1 MTLKPYRLPF
11 AILILW
17 LIAAAAPPGAW
28 ALTPEKTL
36 SPYFF
41 IENGE
46 EDLDRM
52 PLKSTQVT
60 AKING
65 VIAQVKVV
73 QHYANEGDRPIHA
86 RYVFPASTRA
96 AVHGMR
102 MQIGEQ
108 VIVAQIQE
116 RQRADAT
123 FQTAKKAGKSTSLLT
138 EERPNVFTMK
148 VANIMPG
155 DKIQIEL
162 SYTEL
167 MVPTEGTYEFV
178 YPAVVGPRYSTV
190 PEAGADDHHQWLK
203 NPYLK
208 AGQDSAAT
216 FDIDVR
222 LSGGME
228 IHEVSCPSHLA
239 DVDWQDG
246 SEASISLSPEEK
258 NGGNR
263 DFILRYR
270 LSDEQISSGLML
282 YEGEDENFFVLM
294 VQPPER
300 VTTKAIV
307 PREYIFVVDVSG
319 SMDGFPLDTAKTLL
333 HSLIGSLRPSD
344 RFNVI
349 LFAGAAQVLSAQSLP
364 ADPQNLS
371 SATRMIDRRRGGGG
385 TELRNALKTALNT
398 PRIEGVARS
407 VVVVTDGYIAV
418 ERDVFGLI
426 ERHLDQT
433 NFFAFGIGSSVN
445 RHLIEGLAKVGRGEP
460 FVVLDPHSA
469 QSVAR
474 RFQRYIES
482 PLLTDIRIE
491 YNSWDTYD
499 LEPEVPSN
507 LFADRPLVICGKWRG
522 APSGEIRIS
531 GITGEGAYSQTLSLH
546 HMKDA
551 LNHDALPYFWAR
563 SRLARLSDFNPI
575 GETAEAREAIVNLG
589 LTYHLLTPHTAFVAV
604 DETVRNATEA
614 GEEVDQP
621 LPLPKG
627 VSNLAVGG
635 ISSRNVPEPGLVFMS
650 ALLCLGA
657 LAAWVRRKGRRRH
670 HDRPLGRPSGTDPSK
685 ELSC

>member
-1 MTLKPYRLPF
+1 MTPQPYRVLV
-11 AILILW
+11 AIMFCW
-17 LIAAAAPPGAW
+17 LIALGTPPGAM
-28 ALTPEKTL
+28 AQKAENTL

-65 VIAQVKVV
+65 VIAQVNVV
-73 QHYANEGDRPIHA
+73 QHYANEGSRPIHA

-108 VIVAQIQE
+108 LVVAQIQE
-116 RQRADAT
+116 RQRAEDT
-123 FQTAKKAGKSTSLLT
+123 FQTAKIGGQSSSLLT

-155 DKIQIEL
+155 DNVRIEL

-167 MVPTEGTYEFV
+167 MVPTDGTYEFV

-190 PEAGADDHHQWLK
+190 AEADSDDHHQWLK

-208 AGQDSAAT
+208 AGRDSAAT
-216 FDIDVR
+216 FDMDVR

-228 IHEVSCPSHLA
+228 IQEVSCPSHLT
-239 DVDWQDG
+239 DVDWENG
-246 SEASISLSPEEK
+246 SRASISLSPKEK
-258 NGGNR
+258 NGGDR
-263 DFILRYR
+263 DFILRYH
-270 LSDEQISSGLML
+270 LAGEKIQSGLML
-282 YEGEDENFFVLM
+282 YEGEKENFFVLM

-300 VTTKAIV
+300 VTPQAIV

-319 SMDGFPLDTAKTLL
+319 SMNGFPLNTAKTLL
-333 HSLIGSLRPSD
+333 RDLIVGLRPTD
-344 RFNVI
+344 RFNVV
-349 LFAGAAQVLSAQSLP
+349 LFAGAAHSLAPQSLP
-364 ADPQNLS
+364 AEPANLAR
-371 SATRMIDRRRGGGG
+371 ATQMLDRRQGGGG
-385 TELRNALKTALNT
+385 TELRNALETALSA
-398 PRIEGVARS
+398 PPLEGVARS

-418 ERDVFGLI
+418 ERNVFNLI
-426 ERHLDQT
+426 EQHLDQT

-445 RHLIEGLAKVGRGEP
+445 RHLIEGLARVGQGEP
-460 FVVLDPHSA
+460 FVVCDPESA
-469 QSVAR
+469 PSAAQ
-474 RFQRYIES
+474 RFRRYIES

-491 YNSWDTYD
+491 YGAWETYD
-499 LEPEVPSN
+499 LEPAQLSN
-507 LFADRPLVICGKWRG
+507 LFADRPLVVCGKWRG
-522 APSGEIRIS
+522 RPSGQIRIS
-531 GITGEGAYSQTLSLH
+531 GISGQGAYTQTLGLH

-551 LNHDALPYFWAR
+551 LNHDTLPYFWAR
-563 SRLARLSDFNPI
+563 ARLARLSDFNPAI
-575 GETAEAREAIVNLG
+575 EKEETREEIVNLG

-604 DETVRNATEA
+604 DETVRNAS
-614 GEEVDQP
+614 GSGDEVDQL

-635 ISSRNVPEPGLVFMS
+635 SHNVPEPGLVFMS
-650 ALLCLGA
+650 ALLCLGG
-657 LAAWVRRKGRRRH
+657 LAAWVRRRQRSRKRDRR
-670 HDRPLGRPSGTDPSK
+670 PGTTATEES
-685 ELSC
+685 LR

>member
-1 MTLKPYRLPF
+1 MTPKPYRVF
-11 AILILW
+11 VAIMFCW
-17 LIAAAAPPGAW
+17 LIALGTPPDAS
-28 ALTPEKTL
+28 ALMAEKTL

-46 EDLDRM
+46 ENVDRI
-52 PLKSTQVT
+52 PLKSTRVT

-73 QHYANEGDRPIHA
+73 QHYANEGSRPIHA

-116 RQRADAT
+116 RRQAENT
-123 FQTAKKAGKSTSLLT
+123 FQTAKKAGQSTSLLT

-155 DKIQIEL
+155 DNVRIEL

-167 MVPTEGTYEFV
+167 MVPTDGTYEFV

-190 PEAGADDHHQWLK
+190 PEAGSDDHHQWLK

-208 AGQDSAAT
+208 AGRDSAAT
-216 FDIDVR
+216 FEMDVR

-228 IHEVSCPSHLA
+228 IQEVSCPSHLTH
-239 DVDWQDG
+239 VDWEDG
-246 SEASISLSPEEK
+246 SRASIALSPEEK

-263 DFILRYR
+263 DFILRYH
-270 LSDEQISSGLML
+270 LAGEKIQSGLML
-282 YEGEDENFFVLM
+282 YEGEEENFFVLM
-294 VQPPER
+294 IQPPER
-300 VTTKAIV
+300 VTPQAIV

-319 SMDGFPLDTAKTLL
+319 SMNGFPLNTAKTLL
-333 HSLIGSLRPSD
+333 RNLIGALRPTD
-344 RFNVI
+344 RFNVV
-349 LFAGAAQVLSAQSLP
+349 LFAGAAQALSPQSLP
-364 ADPQNLS
+364 ADPGNLAR
-371 SATRMIDRRRGGGG
+371 ATRMIDHERGGGG
-385 TELRNALKTALNT
+385 TELRNALETALST

-407 VVVVTDGYIAV
+407 VVVVSDGYISV

-426 ERHLDQT
+426 KQHLDQT

-445 RHLIEGLAKVGRGEP
+445 RHLIEGLARIGQGEP
-460 FVVLDPHSA
+460 FVVSDVQSA
-469 QSVAR
+469 PSAAR

-491 YNSWDTYD
+491 YDAWETYD
-499 LEPEVPSN
+499 LEPERLPN

-522 APSGEIRIS
+522 QPTGEIRIS
-531 GITGEGAYSQTLSLH
+531 GMGGQGNYTQTLSLH

-551 LNHDALPYFWAR
+551 HNHNALPYLWAR
-563 SRLARLSDFNPI
+563 ARLARLSDFNTAT
-575 GETAEAREAIVNLG
+575 ETEETREAIVNLG
-589 LTYHLLTPHTAFVAV
+589 LTYHLLTPHTSFVAV
-604 DETVRNATEA
+604 DETARNTSET

-627 VSNLAVGG
+627 VSHLAVGG
-635 ISSRNVPEPGLVFMS
+635 GHNVPEPGLVFMS
-650 ALLCLGA
+650 ALLCLGG
-657 LAAWVRRKGRRRH
+657 LAAWVRRRHRPRKRDRRH
-670 HDRPLGRPSGTDPSK
+670 GTAPIEASPR
-685 ELSC
+685 